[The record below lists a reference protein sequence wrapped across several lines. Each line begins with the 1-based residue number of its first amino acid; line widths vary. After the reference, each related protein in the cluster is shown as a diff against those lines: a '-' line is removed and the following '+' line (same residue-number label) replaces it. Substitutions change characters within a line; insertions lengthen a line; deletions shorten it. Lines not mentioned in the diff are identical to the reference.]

1 MNYLIV
7 FLAGSIGA
15 ALRHGVNRASLAMFG
30 ASFPVG
36 TLIVN
41 IAGSTVMGLLVGW
54 FASRSGDAQSFR
66 LFLTTGLLGG
76 FTTFSAFSL
85 DTVVL
90 WERGNQLTTV
100 IYVTAS
106 VAVSI
111 AGLLIGMAAT
121 RYLT

>member
-1 MNYLIV
+1 
-7 FLAGSIGA
+7 
-15 ALRHGVNRASLAMFG
+15 MFG
-30 ASFPVG
+30 AGFPAG

-54 FASRSGDAQSFR
+54 FASRSGDTQSFR